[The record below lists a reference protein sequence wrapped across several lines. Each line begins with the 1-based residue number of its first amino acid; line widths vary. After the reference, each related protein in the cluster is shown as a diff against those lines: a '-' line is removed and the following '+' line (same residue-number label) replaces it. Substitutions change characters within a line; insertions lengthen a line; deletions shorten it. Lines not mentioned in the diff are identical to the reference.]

1 MICFEPF
8 HFTKLDTG
16 TFSGK
21 SALEVSGQ
29 PYACEAG
36 EQLIPYIHVCMR
48 APIGLGLLQYV
59 TSKDIWS
66 QYVIG
71 DRFLL
76 LHMIMDPSWG

>member
-36 EQLIPYIHVCMR
+36 EQLIPMYARTNRPRPSPVCY
-48 APIGLGLLQYV
+48 L
-59 TSKDIWS
+59 
-66 QYVIG
+66 
-71 DRFLL
+71 
-76 LHMIMDPSWG
+76 